1 MSVPLTIRP
10 RRSVA
15 HLALSLLFAACTLFT
30 LAQAAH
36 AQKSPNAII
45 RIKAGDEFRYVY
57 RLENDETLTQPDRP
71 DSPASATKS
80 IQEVQVHFKVAS
92 DAISGTVVDAT
103 FETFRAWIDMRDRI
117 MMIDASGPTPPESD
131 PAALQMYTRFRP
143 LVGVTARLNVSVVGE
158 VTQVTIPES
167 IKSEPAWPIFRR
179 YLDKD
184 LFRTVFGPVFTL
196 KSDGPLL
203 NIGEPWYYRV
213 HAYAR
218 ATECAVW
225 ETRTLQGIVGGL
237 ANVTGVTRASGKP
250 EDFQGKAVAFLD
262 MDVKSAYAWDV
273 GRGRLIKHTRNDNIR
288 TRFTRDT
295 VLMHSDLI
303 GASTLTLKEDDVATT
318 PASMPKVAPS
328 TPQNAP
334 APAAPTTTDPPATL
348 PPAQPPTQPPTQ
360 PPAQPKP

>member
-1 MSVPLTIRP
+1 MSTPLTIRT

-15 HLALSLLFAACTLFT
+15 QLALSLLIAACTL
-30 LAQAAH
+30 LSLPPAAH

-45 RIKAGDEFRYVY
+45 RVKAGDEFRYVY
-57 RLENDETLTQPDRP
+57 RLETDETLTQPDKS
-71 DSPASATKS
+71 DAPATSTKS

-103 FETFRAWIDMRDRI
+103 FETFRVWIDMRDR
-117 MMIDASGPTPPESD
+117 MLMIDVSGPTPPESD

-143 LVGVTARLNVSVVGE
+143 LVGITARLNVSVAGE
-158 VTQVTIPES
+158 ITQVTIPES
-167 IKSEPAWPIFRR
+167 IKGEPAWPVFRR

-218 ATECAVW
+218 AAECGVW
-225 ETRTLQGIVGGL
+225 ETRTLQGVVGGV
-237 ANVTGVTRASGKP
+237 ASINGVTRATGKP
-250 EDFQGKAVAFLD
+250 EDFQGKAIAFLD
-262 MDVKSAYAWDV
+262 IDAKSAYAWNV
-273 GRGRLIKHTRNDNIR
+273 ERARLIKHTKNDTIR

-295 VLMHSDLI
+295 AVMHSDLI

-318 PASMPKVAPS
+318 PASLPKTTPSAPQNPPAPS
-328 TPQNAP
+328 
-334 APAAPTTTDPPATL
+334 APTTPDPPA
-348 PPAQPPTQPPTQ
+348 TQ
-360 PPAQPKP
+360 PPAQPAATPPAQPKP